1 MINKVILI
9 ILLISISTLACAKN
23 STKVK
28 DKEPQ
33 KKYKV
38 IKTEEQWKSLLSPD
52 AYIILREKGTEKAF
66 TGKYFNLH
74 DKGIYSCAACNTPL
88 FSSEHKFE
96 SGTGWPSFW
105 KPLKNDNI
113 KYETDTSYGILRTEV
128 MCNKCGAHLGHL
140 FDDGPAPTN
149 LRFCINSISLDLDK
163 KDD

>member
-1 MINKVILI
+1 MSKENSKTDEEWQN
-9 ILLISISTLACAKN
+9 TLTPEQYMVCRKKDTERPF
-23 STKVK
+23 SGKYYECK
-28 DKEPQ
+28 DKGV
-33 KKYKV
+33 YKCV
-38 IKTEEQWKSLLSPD
+38 CC
-52 AYIILREKGTEKAF
+52 GTE
-66 TGKYFNLH
+66 
-74 DKGIYSCAACNTPL
+74 L
-88 FSSEHKFE
+88 FSSDTKFN

-113 KYETDTSYGILRTEV
+113 KYETDTIYGTLRTEV